1 MTAPSSSK
9 DFDLTTAAAEKDG
22 PQVALAAEAI
32 ENGDMAGAVDEEAS
46 AGDLELEADE
56 DLDLDEEELLL
67 MQQFGAPAPTASVP
81 DDFRSGFVALVGRP
95 NAGKSTLLNAC
106 LGAHAA
112 ITSPVAQ
119 TTRRRMRAVINRP
132 GAQVVIV
139 DTPGLHK
146 PKDALGEEL
155 NKSALGELADVD
167 VVAMLLDATKPA
179 GRGDAWVAS
188 HVNASSAVRLL
199 VITKADLATPE
210 QVQSQIEAAQAMA
223 AFDDVLVTSAREGF
237 NTEAFIQLVIEHLPY
252 GPRWFPEDMPV
263 DATDSEQVSEFVR
276 EKVLLN
282 CRQEVPH
289 AVGVLC
295 DSLQWRD
302 EDHASIKATI
312 FVERDSQKG
321 ILVGKGG
328 SMIKRIGTQARK
340 EIEQWLGAQVFLD
353 LEVRVKP
360 SWRKDE
366 EAIRRFG
373 YNAEA

>member
-1 MTAPSSSK
+1 MTAPSSSQ
-9 DFDLTTAAAEKDG
+9 DFDLETAAAEKDG
-22 PQVALAAEAI
+22 PQVATAAGAI
-32 ENGDMAGAVDEEAS
+32 EQGLVAGTDDAASSGDV
-46 AGDLELEADE
+46 ELEADE

-67 MQQFGAPAPTASVP
+67 MQQFGAPAPMASVP

-119 TTRRRMRAVINRP
+119 TTRRRMRAVVNRP

-179 GRGDAWVAS
+179 GTGDAWVAS

-210 QVQSQIEAAQAMA
+210 QVQTQIEAAQAMA
-223 AFDDVLVTSAREGF
+223 TFDDVLVTSAQEGF

-295 DSLQWRD
+295 DSIQWRD
-302 EDHASIKATI
+302 EGHASIKATI

-340 EIEQWLGAQVFLD
+340 QIEQWLGAQVFLD